1 MASPQTKTTNEQGL
15 TKIVVPTEKAN
26 FLFEL
31 SRMSVGTLSLLA
43 ELSKKPGIEEKLK
56 AKASILKYML

>member
-1 MASPQTKTTNEQGL
+1 
-15 TKIVVPTEKAN
+15 VPTEKAN